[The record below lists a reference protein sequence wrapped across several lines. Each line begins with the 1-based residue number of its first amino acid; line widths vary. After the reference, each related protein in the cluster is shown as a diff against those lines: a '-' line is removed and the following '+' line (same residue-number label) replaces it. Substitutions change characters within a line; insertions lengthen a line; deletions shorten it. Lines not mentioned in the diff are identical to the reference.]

1 MSWSHAMIYY
11 TKFGILSSGMAI
23 NEGLRKDALSIRE
36 VVFQGIAASAPA
48 GAAVATMTGAAAFA
62 LGSLPLTAIV
72 ALIVVGL
79 NVYIINRISVHVAGA
94 GGYYDYVKLGFGK
107 HVSAYT
113 GWSYQFYQV
122 TSLAFIGL
130 SISVFVP
137 ALLSD
142 VFGIS
147 LPSFL
152 WLPLLAGTVAFG
164 YTLSV
169 LGIKGSLRY
178 ASIMA
183 SLEIIVVVFIGL
195 WLIISRP
202 SINTVSVFS
211 PSHASGG
218 LSGVLLG
225 VLFMYT
231 AFSGFG
237 TSTPLGAETKNARKT
252 IAKGVVLTV
261 LILGIF
267 FVFASYAF
275 TVAWGINNMSSYANA
290 LVPGISLSYSDIG
303 VWAAVLIT
311 VFYINSILTDMVT
324 YTNSSSRVLY
334 AMAKDNIFPE
344 RVSQV
349 HAKHRTPH
357 VASGIMALA
366 SFVIA
371 AAATI
376 GMGGFNAFLFTGVAG
391 TLGSILVHIMAN
403 ASLPRILKNKK
414 LKVGYLNLLITVVA
428 IVFLGFIF
436 YGSFISISS
445 PVLIAAYAFV
455 GWMILGLIYIEYRY
469 RKSGGLRS
477 SGLSEPVNEALQG
490 E

>member
-1 MSWSHAMIYY
+1 MSSNNN
-11 TKFGILSSGMAI
+11 TGTL
-23 NEGLRKDALSIRE
+23 GLRKNALSIRE
-36 VVFQGIAASAPA
+36 VVFQGVAASAPA

-72 ALIVVGL
+72 ALIIVGL
-79 NVYIINRISVHVAGA
+79 NAYIINRISTHVAGA

-137 ALLSD
+137 ALLSN
-142 VFGIS
+142 VFGIN
-147 LPSFL
+147 LPSYL

-164 YTLSV
+164 YILSV
-169 LGIKGSLRY
+169 LGVKGSLRY
-178 ASIMA
+178 ASVMA
-183 SLEIIVVVFIGL
+183 SLEIAVVVFIGL

-218 LSGVLLG
+218 ISGVLLG

-237 TSTPLGAETKNARKT
+237 TSTPLGEETTDARKT
-252 IAKGVVLTV
+252 IAKGIVFTII
-261 LILGIF
+261 ILGIF

-275 TVAWGINNMSSYANA
+275 TVAWGINNMGAYATA
-290 LVPGISLSYSDIG
+290 LVPGISLSYTDIG

-311 VFYINSILTDMVT
+311 IFYINSILTDMVT

-334 AMAKDNIFPE
+334 AMAKDGFFPK
-344 RVSQV
+344 SISSV
-349 HAKHRTPH
+349 HRTHLTPH
-357 VASGIMALA
+357 VASGVMALA
-366 SFVIA
+366 SFAIA
-371 AAATI
+371 AIATVT
-376 GMGGFNAFLFTGVAG
+376 MGGFNAFLFTGVAG

-403 ASLPRILKNKK
+403 ASLPKILKDKK
-414 LKVGYLNLLITVVA
+414 LKVGYLNMIVTVVA

-436 YGSFISISS
+436 YGSFISISD
-445 PVLIAAYAFV
+445 PVLIAAYSFV
-455 GWMILGLIYIEYRY
+455 IWMVIGLIYIEYKN
-469 RKSGGLRS
+469 RKGGEIEPSVAS
-477 SGLSEPVNEALQG
+477 SGLKE
-490 E
+490 